1 MMNLIVPLLLYLTML
16 YKRLTLNRNRSS
28 VKCIFELKLFQSAD
42 IFSKSEL
49 TQYNVPVNFENNPA
63 TSTHLLLFLC
73 NAWISSADFIW
84 YVMYIKITRAW
95 KSAQGLLTPTP
106 LLSTDNTQTFQ
117 MQSYFHKT
125 EGIRPIY
132 ITLIKYSA
140 PVICG
145 YPLYSKSKR
154 HLEIVFALVILD
166 MN

>member
-1 MMNLIVPLLLYLTML
+1 MNLIVPLLLYLTML

-28 VKCIFELKLFQSAD
+28 VKCIWTETFSISC

-63 TSTHLLLFLC
+63 TSTHLLPFLC

-84 YVMYIKITRAW
+84 YMYIKITHAW
-95 KSAQGLLTPTP
+95 KSVQGLLTPTP

>member
-28 VKCIFELKLFQSAD
+28 VKCIWTETFSISC

-63 TSTHLLLFLC
+63 TSTHLLPFLC

-84 YVMYIKITRAW
+84 YMYIKITHAW
-95 KSAQGLLTPTP
+95 KSVQGLLTPTP
-106 LLSTDNTQTFQ
+106 LLSTNNTQTFQ
-117 MQSYFHKT
+117 MLSYFHKT

>member
-1 MMNLIVPLLLYLTML
+1 MNKFSRFYLVHVHQNYT
-16 YKRLTLNRNRSS
+16 RLKISTR
-28 VKCIFELKLFQSAD
+28 
-42 IFSKSEL
+42 
-49 TQYNVPVNFENNPA
+49 
-63 TSTHLLLFLC
+63 STHPYPPS
-73 NAWISSADFIW
+73 IH
-84 YVMYIKITRAW
+84 R
-95 KSAQGLLTPTP
+95 Q
-106 LLSTDNTQTFQ
+106 NTQTFQ